1 MALKS
6 CYIFET
12 YICELFSYFTVTG
25 NPDILVEI
33 LPLMMNLLKKKTGE
47 KNCFYFVN
55 KLSGL
60 VLLIFF
66 FNKILKALVL
76 LILLAS
82 SFTVK
87 SCFQSSCISTTNC

>member
-47 KNCFYFVN
+47 KKMFLFC
-55 KLSGL
+55 
-60 VLLIFF
+60 
-66 FNKILKALVL
+66 
-76 LILLAS
+76 
-82 SFTVK
+82 
-87 SCFQSSCISTTNC
+87 